1 MATTQLKTYR
11 AHSMADALNEVK
23 ADLGPSAVILHTRT
37 YKTGAVM
44 GVGGRQ
50 VVEITASREPAPRNR
65 IGTSRR
71 DDGATRPQAPE
82 FTSTAFSPI
91 EVKESPVIPKPS
103 PSEVPPRPATTRE
116 LSTSVAPAPVSV
128 EAFESLQSELAGI
141 RRLVG
146 QVLHTTRTKSGDL
159 VASGLSDALLALH
172 AQLVEA
178 EFPIAV
184 ADRVIAHVRDD
195 LAPHERADL
204 STARSGVLAAL
215 ARDIPVASPSTP
227 PQRQSDGRPFTLAIV
242 GPTGAGKTTT
252 LAKIAAQL
260 RLRQG
265 RKVALITADAYRMA
279 AIDQLR
285 AYAQI
290 LSVPVKVALTPQE
303 LTSHLDSLHD
313 RDAVLIDTPGRSH
326 HDAPRLAELRA
337 LIQAARPHETHLA
350 IPATLAPAVLA
361 RTIER
366 FASLSPNRVVL
377 TKLDEALSLGPL
389 FAAWSSM
396 MPPISYLTTGQEVP
410 DDLTPANAERLAR
423 WALDGLPSAA
433 CAGSA
438 QAARSSG
445 A

>member
-37 YKTGAVM
+37 YKTGSVM
-44 GVGGRQ
+44 GVGGKH

-65 IGTSRR
+65 IAPSQR
-71 DDGATRPQAPE
+71 DVGATRSEGPE
-82 FTSTAFSPI
+82 FTSTTFAPI
-91 EVKESPVIPKPS
+91 EIKESPVIPKSS
-103 PSEVPPRPATTRE
+103 PSEGASRTATTRA
-116 LSTSVAPAPVSV
+116 LATPVAPAPVSV
-128 EAFESLQSELAGI
+128 QAFESLQSELAGI

-146 QVLHTTRTKSGDL
+146 QVLHTTRTQSGDL
-159 VASGLSDALLALH
+159 VASNLSDALLALH

-178 EFPIAV
+178 EIPIPV
-184 ADRVIAHVRDD
+184 ADRVIGHVRDE
-195 LAPHERADL
+195 LTPHERADH

-215 ARDIPVASPSTP
+215 ARAIPVAPPVPP
-227 PQRQSDGRPFTLAIV
+227 PQRQPDGRPFTLAIV

-252 LAKIAAQL
+252 LAKLAAQL
-260 RLRQG
+260 RLRQS

-303 LTSHLDSLHD
+303 LTSHLESLHD
-313 RDAVLIDTPGRSH
+313 CDAVLLDTPGRSH
-326 HDAPRLAELRA
+326 HDAPRLAELRS
-337 LIQAARPHETHLA
+337 LMQAARPHETHLA
-350 IPATLAPAVLA
+350 LPATLAPPVLA
-361 RTIER
+361 RTLER
-366 FASLSPNRVVL
+366 FASLTPNRVVL
-377 TKLDEALSLGPL
+377 TKLDEAITIGPL
-389 FAAWSSM
+389 FAAWSAM

-410 DDLTPANAERLAR
+410 DDLTPASAERLAR
-423 WALDGLPSAA
+423 WALDGLPPAS
-433 CAGSA
+433 AGSDRPS
-438 QAARSSG
+438 RSNG